1 LSEIGAALLDI
12 EKSGYKFYEL
22 LYVSDLVWKCLD
34 EIREAEKSRECET
47 EYAEWEMFYEGFCE
61 ILNNIVNKY
70 ERKNTKKTIE
80 STTEITLF

>member
-1 LSEIGAALLDI
+1 MSIKSLLHEIGIILLDI
-12 EKSGYKFYEL
+12 ENGVYKEYEL
-22 LYVSDLVWKCLD
+22 EYVNNLLERCREIID
-34 EIREAEKSRECET
+34 EDTE

-80 STTEITLF
+80 STSEITLF